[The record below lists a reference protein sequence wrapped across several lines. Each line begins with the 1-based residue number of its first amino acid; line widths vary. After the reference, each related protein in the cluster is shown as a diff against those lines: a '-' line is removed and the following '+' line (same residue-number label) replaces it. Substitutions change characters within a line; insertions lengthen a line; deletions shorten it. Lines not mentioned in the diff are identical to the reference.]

1 MTKIPLV
8 LGSAF
13 CLAVLLAIRLTGS
26 TRKKQ
31 RAAGGGHFGW
41 ALLFLMSGRMPPPP
55 PETQIEAEANTEKDR
70 NHSDLL
76 GKPGGDRIVVPPAAR
91 RSDAGTD

>member
-8 LGSAF
+8 LGILF
-13 CLAVLLAIRLTGS
+13 CAAVLLAIRLKGGAG
-26 TRKKQ
+26 KKP
-31 RAAGGGHFGW
+31 RASGGGHFGW

-70 NHSDLL
+70 NHAELL
-76 GKPGGDRIVVPPAAR
+76 GKPDGKVLPAAR
-91 RSDAGTD
+91 RSDKGID

>member
-1 MTKIPLV
+1 MTKFPLI
-8 LGSAF
+8 LGIVF
-13 CLAVLLAIRLTGS
+13 CMAVLLAIRLTGS
-26 TRKKQ
+26 ARKKR
-31 RAAGGGHFGW
+31 RAGGGGHFGW

-76 GKPGGDRIVVPPAAR
+76 GKPGGDRIVVPPATPT
-91 RSDAGTD
+91 SDAGTD